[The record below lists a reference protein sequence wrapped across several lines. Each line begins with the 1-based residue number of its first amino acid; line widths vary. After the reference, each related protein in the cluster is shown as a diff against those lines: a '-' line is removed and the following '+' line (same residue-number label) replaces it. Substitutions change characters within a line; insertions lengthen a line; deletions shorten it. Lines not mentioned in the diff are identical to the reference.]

1 MHLPDCRYNGNMEP
15 IPQTLQ
21 AFGEL
26 DAMLDDESLLT
37 LLTSTADRAHEAV
50 PGLIGVSV
58 ASRDQGVTFTLV
70 ATPQEIAV
78 LDAVQYVA
86 TGPCVDAVDLG
97 HGITTSAGGLLDE
110 TRWSHFARASAAAGI
125 LSTLTL
131 PVVDGDDV
139 VGTVN
144 FYGRNE
150 DTFVD
155 RHEELAEIFGAWAPG
170 AVADA
175 DLSFATRRLAE
186 QAPEQL
192 RRAGLVDTATGILAA
207 ERRTSVKDAREHLDS
222 AARRAGIPVETL
234 AAVVVNLHQGDA

>member
-1 MHLPDCRYNGNMEP
+1 MEP

-21 AFGEL
+21 ALGEL
-26 DAMLDDESLLT
+26 DAALDDESLLT
-37 LLTSTADRAHEAV
+37 LLTSTADRAQEAV
-50 PGLIGVSV
+50 PGLVGVSV
-58 ASRDQGVTFTLV
+58 ASREQGVTFTLV
-70 ATPQEIAV
+70 ATAHEIAV

-110 TRWSHFARASAAAGI
+110 TRWSDFARASAAVGI

-144 FYGRNE
+144 FYGRNK

-155 RHEELAEIFGAWAPG
+155 RHEALADIFGAWAPG

-175 DLSFATRRLAE
+175 DLSFATRAIAE

-192 RRAGLVDTATGILAA
+192 RQAGLVDTATGILAA
-207 ERRTSVKDAREHLDS
+207 ERGISVGDAREHLDS
-222 AARRAGIPVETL
+222 AARRAGIPVGTL
-234 AAVVVNLHQGDA
+234 AAVVVKLHQEKA

>member
-1 MHLPDCRYNGNMEP
+1 MSVGLGGYDDHMEP

-26 DAMLDDESLLT
+26 DAAMDDASLLT
-37 LLTSTADRAHEAV
+37 MLRTTADRAHDIV
-50 PGLIGVSV
+50 PSLVGVSV

-70 ATPQEIAV
+70 ATAQEIAV

-86 TGPCVDAVDLG
+86 TGPCVDAMDMG

-110 TRWSHFARASAAAGI
+110 ARWSHFARASAAAGI
-125 LSTLTL
+125 HSTLTL

-144 FYGRNE
+144 FYGRTK
-150 DTFVD
+150 DTFVEH
-155 RHEELAEIFGAWAPG
+155 HEELADIFGAWAPG
-170 AVADA
+170 AVTDA
-175 DLSFATRRLAE
+175 DLSFATRTVAE

-192 RRAGLVDTATGILAA
+192 RQSALVDTATGILAA
-207 ERRTSVKDAREHLDS
+207 QRDTSVAEAREHLGS
-222 AARRAGIPVETL
+222 AARRAGVPVETL
-234 AAVVVNLHQGDA
+234 AAVVIQLQREEG